1 MRTGAYSR
9 SSSAQANAAAADRK
23 TLAAVAAGA
32 LGPPGFEL
40 LMDPVEIIPAEQEF
54 SVVTTEKKLV
64 AGTAVALRVTPDKTT
79 VCVPA
84 AVAVPEYDTSK

>member
-1 MRTGAYSR
+1 MRTGAYNR
-9 SSSAQANAAAADRK
+9 NSSAQARAAAADRN
-23 TLAAVAAGA
+23 TLEAVAAGA

-40 LMDPVEIIPAEQEF
+40 LMAPVEIIPAEQEF
-54 SVVTTEKKLV
+54 SEVTTEKKLV

-84 AVAVPEYDTSK
+84 AVASPEYVKSM